1 MTCRVIAAVAVS
13 FLVCLPAWSSAQ
25 GRAADDAEH
34 QALLGLARTARDRG
48 TASEAYT
55 YFRDADRR
63 RPLVSGSL
71 AEYFWAAYRVAP
83 VAARD
88 IGARIMFAN
97 PLDHAVRDGLIGL
110 AVAAGDETAVRTLG
124 AAGETADPGS
134 AVWPRRLAES
144 YLRMGDGLR
153 AAEHYAV
160 AARRTG
166 GGPVDLAQRA
176 LALERSSGLAPAAE
190 AWNALAEA
198 LVSSRPEWLAS
209 RTRVRAALAPRPVP
223 AVAPRAPAPVARP
236 APASRTADEVVQAS
250 LRALA
255 TEPCAADPLADLEAL
270 ASLDPFLT
278 AVAARRASCA
288 DQISWTV
295 RAAER
300 AIGLGRFGDA
310 LRLVEMPATTPGA
323 SVELREQHGVLLL
336 WTGAPARAAEVL
348 RGVVADDIH
357 RHRAADAL
365 IDALRAVGEPD
376 AAWSLAAGRWGDPEA
391 SADRRL
397 AVASLAL
404 ETGRVA
410 DALRRARALERDPV
424 VGADARAVVAGAL
437 IASGRPDEARA
448 ALGHLSDAPGAALAW
463 LDATALIDG
472 VGAALRA
479 ADGLPGRRGAGW
491 EELEARLALWHAQM
505 GHRGESDRRL
515 LLLATSHP
523 WRAALARAEI
533 ALATGRPADAAALLQ
548 PLVAQA
554 PGYLRAHDV
563 LSTSL
568 AELGQWD
575 EAFARLAVLRAARPD
590 DARWA
595 IRDAEWQHRRSP
607 SPATLAAVEAAAS
620 GAPEIG
626 EGRSALARAYFR
638 AGDPAR
644 AAATLGPNP
653 LADHDAVL
661 AARALRAAGQ
671 PDRALAALDGR
682 VDGSVEL
689 RLLRAELAGATA
701 SRAAVDRE
709 FGDLTSRE
717 DADPAWFIA
726 WADAVHDTGAA
737 RQVLEQGAGR
747 FPEEARLHERLAV
760 TAWAARDVAAAQR
773 SAERAIALDDRRLGA
788 WFVQVERAARH
799 TEADGV
805 LPLLDRFGDR
815 FKDSPSALLDMG
827 NMLAGLGRGPGDA
840 AASRALTWATELRAA
855 QPTLIAAA
863 VTRARLLAALGDL
876 PRAVSE
882 AGALA
887 RQRPTAA
894 SAHKLEAELLAA
906 QGRYGEALAA
916 YDRYVTIE
924 PGDIGARRQQARIE
938 GWRGHVGASAQ
949 RYAQLSAEHP
959 AMAAIVAEASAKR
972 EVQAGHWHEA
982 LAAYDHWLALEPEDV
997 EAGLERAQTL
1007 DRLGRTAEAVEAWR
1021 AVTLRVPASSVARD
1035 AVSRADGRGQTSL
1048 DFFTSGVSAD
1058 GAARG
1063 QLLDLVDGG
1072 VALSRGFGGY
1082 GRLRL
1087 RAFGGPSA
1095 GRAPGREWRGS
1106 HGGADLG
1113 FALRPSVDVTST
1125 LTARTLNGVGTQWF
1139 GRTAATWRMS
1149 DEVRVM
1155 AGAERVLVLDNAF
1168 SLESGLAAT
1177 GAVVGARWQ
1186 PSTSLSVDASARR
1199 LAMSDGNARTQLRV
1213 DASRRLWHRVH
1224 ELRLVGASEYLAH
1237 DDTTTQYF
1245 SPASFWRHDLGL
1257 EGRRWLATPRFF
1269 GDRER
1274 WVSAAYLY
1282 GGDNRGVRYHTAR
1295 IGAAYEFARGAGL
1308 VANALIVRSR
1318 VYDGAQVSA
1327 GLRLR
1332 HVPTPSR

>member
-1 MTCRVIAAVAVS
+1 MTSRVIAVVIVS
-13 FLVCLPAWSSAQ
+13 FLVCVPAWSSAQ
-25 GRAADDAEH
+25 GLAADDAEH
-34 QALLGLARTARDRG
+34 LALLGLARTARERG
-48 TASEAYT
+48 TATEAYT
-55 YFRDADRR
+55 HFRDADRR

-71 AEYFWAAYRVAP
+71 SEYFWAAYRVAP
-83 VAARD
+83 AAARG
-88 IGARIMFAN
+88 IGGRVISAN
-97 PLDHAVRDGLIGL
+97 PLEHAVRDGVIGL
-110 AVAAGDETAVRTLG
+110 AVSAGDETAVRTLA

-144 YLRMGDGLR
+144 YLRAGDGMR
-153 AAEHYAV
+153 AAERYAV

-166 GGPVDLAQRA
+166 GGPADLAQRA
-176 LALERSSGLAPAAE
+176 LALERSSGLASAAE
-190 AWNALAEA
+190 AWNALDEA
-198 LVSSRPEWLAS
+198 IVSSRPEWLAS
-209 RTRVRAALAPRPVP
+209 RTRVRTAMAPRPVP
-223 AVAPRAPAPVARP
+223 AVAPRAPVARP
-236 APASRTADEVVQAS
+236 KRASRTADEVVRAS
-250 LRALA
+250 QRALA
-255 TEPCAADPLADLEAL
+255 AKPCAADPLADLEAL
-270 ASLDPFLT
+270 ASLDPFLA
-278 AVAARRASCA
+278 AVAARRASCP

-300 AIGLGRFGDA
+300 AIGVGRFGDA
-310 LRLVEMPATTPGA
+310 LRLVETPATAPGA
-323 SVELREQHGVLLL
+323 SVEVREQHGVLLL

-348 RGVVADDIH
+348 RGVVADDSS

-365 IDALRAVGEPD
+365 IDALRAVGDPD
-376 AAWSLAAGRWGDPEA
+376 AAWTLAAGRWSDHQA

-404 ETGRVA
+404 ETGRVT
-410 DALRRARALERDPV
+410 DALVRARALESDPV
-424 VGADARAVVAGAL
+424 VGADARAIVAGAL

-448 ALGHLSDAPGAALAW
+448 ALGHLRNAPGAALAW
-463 LDATALIDG
+463 LDATALIDS

-479 ADGLPGRRGAGW
+479 ADGLSERRGAGW

-505 GHRGESDRRL
+505 GHRGESDQRL
-515 LLLATSHP
+515 SLLATSHP
-523 WRAALARAEI
+523 SRAALARAEI
-533 ALATGRPADAAALLQ
+533 ALATGRPADAVALLQ

-554 PGYLRAHDV
+554 PGHLRAHDV

-575 EAFARLAVLRAARPD
+575 EAFARLAALRAARPD

-620 GAPEIG
+620 AAPELG
-626 EGRSALARAYFR
+626 EGRSALARTYLR

-653 LADHDAVL
+653 LADHDAIL
-661 AARALRAAGQ
+661 AARALRATGQ
-671 PDRALAALDGR
+671 PDRALAALNGR

-689 RLLRAELAGATA
+689 RLLRAALAGATA
-701 SRAAVDRE
+701 SRAAVDAE
-709 FGDLTSRE
+709 FGELTSRE
-717 DADPAWFIA
+717 DADPAWFLA
-726 WADAVHDTGAA
+726 WADAVNDAVYA
-737 RQVLEQGAGR
+737 RQVLDRGVGR
-747 FPEEARLHERLAV
+747 FPLEALLHERLAV
-760 TAWAARDVAAAQR
+760 IAWAARDVAAARQ
-773 SAERAIALDDRRLGA
+773 SAERAISLDDRRLGA
-788 WFVQVERAARH
+788 WFVQVELAARH
-799 TEADGV
+799 TEAAGV
-805 LPLLDRFGDR
+805 LPVLDRFGAR

-827 NMLAGLGRGPGDA
+827 NMLAGLARGPGDA
-840 AASRALTWATELRAA
+840 AASTALTWATQLLAS

-863 VTRARLLAALGDL
+863 ITRARLLAALGDL

-887 RQRPTAA
+887 RQRPGAA
-894 SAHKLEAELLAA
+894 SALELEAELLAA

-916 YDRYVTIE
+916 YDRYLAVE

-938 GWRGHVGASAQ
+938 GWRGHVEASTR

-959 AMAAIVAEASAKR
+959 TMAAIVAESSAKR

-982 LAAYDHWLALEPEDV
+982 LAAYDRWLALEPEDV

-1021 AVTLRVPASSVARD
+1021 TVTLRVPASRVARD
-1035 AVSRADGRGQTSL
+1035 AVSRADRRGQMSL
-1048 DFFTSGVSAD
+1048 DLFTSAVSAD
-1058 GAARG
+1058 GTARR

-1095 GRAPGREWRGS
+1095 GRAPGREWRGG
-1106 HGGADLG
+1106 HAGADIGL
-1113 FALRPSVDVTST
+1113 AIRPSVDLTSS
-1125 LTARTLNGVGTQWF
+1125 LTARALDGMETQWF
-1139 GRTAATWRMS
+1139 GQAAATWRMS

-1155 AGAERVLVLDNAF
+1155 AGAERALVLDNAF
-1168 SLESGLAAT
+1168 SLESGLAAS
-1177 GAVVGARWQ
+1177 GVLVGARWQ
-1186 PSTSLSVDASARR
+1186 PSTGGSVDVSARR
-1199 LAMSDGNARTQLRV
+1199 LTMSDGNARTQLRV

-1237 DDTTTQYF
+1237 DETTTQYF
-1245 SPASFWRHDLGL
+1245 APASVWRHDLGL

-1295 IGAAYEFARGAGL
+1295 VGAAYEFGRGAGV

-1318 VYDGAQVSA
+1318 AYDGGQVSA
-1327 GLRLR
+1327 GLRFR

>member
-1 MTCRVIAAVAVS
+1 MTSRVIAVVIVS
-13 FLVCLPAWSSAQ
+13 FLVCVPAWSSAQ
-25 GRAADDAEH
+25 GLAADDAEH
-34 QALLGLARTARDRG
+34 LALLGLARTARERG
-48 TASEAYT
+48 TATEAYT
-55 YFRDADRR
+55 HFRDADRR

-71 AEYFWAAYRVAP
+71 SEYFWAAYRVAP
-83 VAARD
+83 AAARG
-88 IGARIMFAN
+88 IGGRVISAN
-97 PLDHAVRDGLIGL
+97 PLEHAVRDGVIGL
-110 AVAAGDETAVRTLG
+110 AVSAGDETAVRTLA

-144 YLRMGDGLR
+144 YLRAGDGMR
-153 AAEHYAV
+153 AAERYAV

-166 GGPVDLAQRA
+166 GGPADLAQRA
-176 LALERSSGLAPAAE
+176 LALERSSGLASAAE
-190 AWNALAEA
+190 AWNALDEA
-198 LVSSRPEWLAS
+198 IVSSRPEWLAS
-209 RTRVRAALAPRPVP
+209 RTRVRTAMAPRPVP
-223 AVAPRAPAPVARP
+223 AVAPRAPVARP
-236 APASRTADEVVQAS
+236 KRASRTADEVVRAS
-250 LRALA
+250 QRALA
-255 TEPCAADPLADLEAL
+255 AKPCAADPLADLEAL
-270 ASLDPFLT
+270 ASLDPFLA
-278 AVAARRASCA
+278 AVAARRASCP

-310 LRLVEMPATTPGA
+310 LRLVETPATAPGA
-323 SVELREQHGVLLL
+323 SVEVREQHGVLLL
-336 WTGAPARAAEVL
+336 WTGAPARAADVL
-348 RGVVADDIH
+348 RGVVADDSN

-376 AAWSLAAGRWGDPEA
+376 AAWTLAAGRWSDHQA

-404 ETGRVA
+404 ETGRVT
-410 DALRRARALERDPV
+410 DALVRARALESDPV
-424 VGADARAVVAGAL
+424 VGADARAIVAGAL

-448 ALGHLSDAPGAALAW
+448 ALGHLRNAPGAALAW

-479 ADGLPGRRGAGW
+479 ADGLSERRGAGW

-505 GHRGESDRRL
+505 GHRGESDQRL
-515 LLLATSHP
+515 SLLATSHP
-523 WRAALARAEI
+523 SRAALARAEI
-533 ALATGRPADAAALLQ
+533 ALATGRPADAVALLQ

-554 PGYLRAHDV
+554 PGHLRAHDV

-575 EAFARLAVLRAARPD
+575 EAFARLAALRAARPD

-620 GAPEIG
+620 AAPELG
-626 EGRSALARAYFR
+626 EGRSALARTYLR

-653 LADHDAVL
+653 LADHDAIL
-661 AARALRAAGQ
+661 AARALRATGQ
-671 PDRALAALDGR
+671 PDRALAALNGR

-689 RLLRAELAGATA
+689 RLLRAALAGATA
-701 SRAAVDRE
+701 SRAAVDAE
-709 FGDLTSRE
+709 FGELTSRE
-717 DADPAWFIA
+717 DADPAWFLA
-726 WADAVHDTGAA
+726 WADAVNDAVYA
-737 RQVLEQGAGR
+737 RRVLERGVGR
-747 FPEEARLHERLAV
+747 FPLEALLHERLAV
-760 TAWAARDVAAAQR
+760 TAWAARDVAAARR
-773 SAERAIALDDRRLGA
+773 SAERAISLDDRRLGA
-788 WFVQVERAARH
+788 WFVQVELAARH
-799 TEADGV
+799 TEAAGV
-805 LPLLDRFGDR
+805 LPVLDRFGAR

-827 NMLAGLGRGPGDA
+827 NMLAGLARGPGDA
-840 AASRALTWATELRAA
+840 AASTALTWATQLLAS

-863 VTRARLLAALGDL
+863 ITRARLLAALGDL

-887 RQRPTAA
+887 RQRPGAA

-916 YDRYVTIE
+916 YDRYLAVE

-938 GWRGHVGASAQ
+938 GWRGHVEASTR

-959 AMAAIVAEASAKR
+959 TMAAIVAESSAKR

-982 LAAYDHWLALEPEDV
+982 LAAYDRWLALEPEDV

-1021 AVTLRVPASSVARD
+1021 TVTVRVPASRVARD
-1035 AVSRADGRGQTSL
+1035 AVSRADRRGQMSL
-1048 DFFTSGVSAD
+1048 DLFTSAVSAD
-1058 GAARG
+1058 GTARR

-1095 GRAPGREWRGS
+1095 GRAPGREWRGG
-1106 HGGADLG
+1106 HAGADIGL
-1113 FALRPSVDVTST
+1113 AIRPSVDLTSS
-1125 LTARTLNGVGTQWF
+1125 LTARALDGVETQWF
-1139 GRTAATWRMS
+1139 GQAAATWRMS

-1155 AGAERVLVLDNAF
+1155 AGAERALVLDNAF
-1168 SLESGLAAT
+1168 SLESGLAAS
-1177 GAVVGARWQ
+1177 GVLVGARWQ
-1186 PSTSLSVDASARR
+1186 PSTGGSVDVSARR
-1199 LAMSDGNARTQLRV
+1199 LTMSDGNARTQLRV

-1237 DDTTTQYF
+1237 DETTTQYF
-1245 SPASFWRHDLGL
+1245 APASFWRHDLGL

-1295 IGAAYEFARGAGL
+1295 VGAAYEFGRGAGV

-1318 VYDGAQVSA
+1318 AYDGGQVSA
-1327 GLRLR
+1327 GLRFR

>member
-1 MTCRVIAAVAVS
+1 MTSRVIAVVIVS
-13 FLVCLPAWSSAQ
+13 FLVCVPAWSSAQ
-25 GRAADDAEH
+25 GLAADDAEH
-34 QALLGLARTARDRG
+34 LALLGLARTARERG
-48 TASEAYT
+48 TATEAYT
-55 YFRDADRR
+55 HFRDADRR

-71 AEYFWAAYRVAP
+71 SEYFWAAYRVAP
-83 VAARD
+83 AAARG
-88 IGARIMFAN
+88 IGGRVISTN
-97 PLDHAVRDGLIGL
+97 PLEHAIRDGVIGL
-110 AVAAGDETAVRTLG
+110 AVSAGDETAVRTLA

-144 YLRMGDGLR
+144 YLRAGDGMR
-153 AAEHYAV
+153 AAERYAV

-166 GGPVDLAQRA
+166 GGPADLAQRA
-176 LALERSSGLAPAAE
+176 LALERSSGLASAAE
-190 AWNALAEA
+190 AWNALDEA
-198 LVSSRPEWLAS
+198 IVSSRPEWLAS
-209 RTRVRAALAPRPVP
+209 RTRVRTAMAPRPVP
-223 AVAPRAPAPVARP
+223 AVAPRAPVARP
-236 APASRTADEVVQAS
+236 KRASRTADEVVHAS
-250 LRALA
+250 QRALA
-255 TEPCAADPLADLEAL
+255 AEPCAADPLADLEAL
-270 ASLDPFLT
+270 ASLDPFLA
-278 AVAARRASCA
+278 AVAARRASCP

-300 AIGLGRFGDA
+300 AIGVGRFGDA
-310 LRLVEMPATTPGA
+310 LRLVETPATAPGA
-323 SVELREQHGVLLL
+323 SVEVREQHGVLLL
-336 WTGAPARAAEVL
+336 WTGAPARAADVL
-348 RGVVADDIH
+348 RGVVADDSN

-365 IDALRAVGEPD
+365 IDALRAVGDPD
-376 AAWSLAAGRWGDPEA
+376 AAWTLAAGRWSDHQA

-404 ETGRVA
+404 ETGRVT
-410 DALRRARALERDPV
+410 DALVRARALESDPV
-424 VGADARAVVAGAL
+424 VGADARAIVAGAL

-448 ALGHLSDAPGAALAW
+448 ALGHLRNAPGAALAW

-472 VGAALRA
+472 VGTALRA
-479 ADGLPGRRGAGW
+479 ADLLSERRGAGW

-505 GHRGESDRRL
+505 GHRGESEQRL
-515 LLLATSHP
+515 SLLATSHP
-523 WRAALARAEI
+523 SRAALARAEI
-533 ALATGRPADAAALLQ
+533 ALATGRPADAVALLQ

-554 PGYLRAHDV
+554 PGHLRAHDV

-575 EAFARLAVLRAARPD
+575 EAFARLAALRAARPD

-620 GAPEIG
+620 AAPELG
-626 EGRSALARAYFR
+626 EGRSALARTYLR

-653 LADHDAVL
+653 LADHDAIL
-661 AARALRAAGQ
+661 AARALRATGQ
-671 PDRALAALDGR
+671 PDRALAALNGR

-689 RLLRAELAGATA
+689 RLLRAALAGATA
-701 SRAAVDRE
+701 SRAAVDAE
-709 FGDLTSRE
+709 FGELTSRE
-717 DADPAWFIA
+717 DADPAWFLA
-726 WADAVHDTGAA
+726 WADAVNDAVYA
-737 RQVLEQGAGR
+737 RRVLERGVGR
-747 FPEEARLHERLAV
+747 FPLEALLHERLAV
-760 TAWAARDVAAAQR
+760 TAWAARDVAAARR
-773 SAERAIALDDRRLGA
+773 SAERAISLDDRRLGA
-788 WFVQVERAARH
+788 WFVQVELAARH
-799 TEADGV
+799 TEAAGV
-805 LPLLDRFGDR
+805 LPVLDRFGAR

-827 NMLAGLGRGPGDA
+827 NMLAGLARGPGDA
-840 AASRALTWATELRAA
+840 AASTALTWATQLLAS

-863 VTRARLLAALGDL
+863 ITRARLLAALGDL

-887 RQRPTAA
+887 RQRPGAA

-916 YDRYVTIE
+916 YDRYLAVE

-938 GWRGHVGASAQ
+938 GWRGHVEASTR

-959 AMAAIVAEASAKR
+959 TMAAIVAESSAKR

-982 LAAYDHWLALEPEDV
+982 LAAYDRWLALEPEDV

-1021 AVTLRVPASSVARD
+1021 TVTLRVPASRVARD
-1035 AVSRADGRGQTSL
+1035 AVSRAGRRGQMSL
-1048 DFFTSGVSAD
+1048 DLFTSAVSAD
-1058 GAARG
+1058 GTARR

-1095 GRAPGREWRGS
+1095 GRAPGREWRGG
-1106 HGGADLG
+1106 HAGADIGL
-1113 FALRPSVDVTST
+1113 AIRPSVDLTSS
-1125 LTARTLNGVGTQWF
+1125 LTARALDGMETQWF
-1139 GRTAATWRMS
+1139 GQAAATWRMS

-1155 AGAERVLVLDNAF
+1155 AGAERALVLDNAF
-1168 SLESGLAAT
+1168 SLESGLAAS
-1177 GAVVGARWQ
+1177 GVLVGARWQ
-1186 PSTSLSVDASARR
+1186 PSTGGSVDVSARR
-1199 LAMSDGNARTQLRV
+1199 LTMSDGNARTQLRV

-1224 ELRLVGASEYLAH
+1224 EFRLVGASEYLAH
-1237 DDTTTQYF
+1237 DETTTQYF
-1245 SPASFWRHDLGL
+1245 APASFWRHDLGL

-1295 IGAAYEFARGAGL
+1295 VGAAYEFGRGAGV

-1318 VYDGAQVSA
+1318 AYDGGQVSA
-1327 GLRLR
+1327 GLRFR

>member
-1 MTCRVIAAVAVS
+1 MTSRVIAVVIVA
-13 FLVCLPAWSSAQ
+13 FLVCVPAWSSAQ
-25 GRAADDAEH
+25 GPPADDAEH
-34 QALLGLARTARDRG
+34 LALLGLARTARDRG
-48 TASEAYT
+48 TATEAYT
-55 YFRDADRR
+55 HFREADRR
-63 RPLVSGSL
+63 RALVGGSL

-83 VAARD
+83 AAARG
-88 IGARIMFAN
+88 IGARVISAN
-97 PLDHAVRDGLIGL
+97 PLEHAVRDGLVGL
-110 AVAAGDETAVRTLG
+110 AVSAGDETAVRTLA
-124 AAGETADPGS
+124 AAGDTVDPGS

-144 YLRMGDGLR
+144 YLRAGDGLR
-153 AAEHYAV
+153 ASERYEV

-166 GGPVDLAQRA
+166 GGPADLAQRA
-176 LALERSSGLAPAAE
+176 LALERSSGPASAVE
-190 AWNALAEA
+190 AWNALDEA

-209 RTRVRAALAPRPVP
+209 RTRVRKAVAPRPVL
-223 AVAPRAPAPVARP
+223 AVAPRAPAPVAMPER
-236 APASRTADEVVQAS
+236 ASRAADEVEHAS
-250 LRALA
+250 QRALA
-255 TEPCAADPLADLEAL
+255 AEPCAADPLADLEAL
-270 ASLDPFLT
+270 ASPGPFLA
-278 AVAARRASCA
+278 AVGARRASCP

-310 LRLVEMPATTPGA
+310 LRLVETPAMTPGA
-323 SVELREQHGVLLL
+323 PVEVREQYGVLLL
-336 WTGAPARAAEVL
+336 WTGAPARAADVL
-348 RGVVADDIH
+348 RGVVAEDSH
-357 RHRAADAL
+357 RRRAADAL

-376 AAWSLAAGRWGDPEA
+376 AAWTLAAGRWGDPQA

-404 ETGRVA
+404 ETGRVT
-410 DALRRARALERDPV
+410 DALVRARALESHAV

-437 IASGRPDEARA
+437 IASGRPDQARA
-448 ALGHLSDAPGAALAW
+448 VLGPLSNVPGAALAW

-479 ADGLPGRRGAGW
+479 ADGLSERRGAGW

-505 GHRGESDRRL
+505 GHRGESDQRL
-515 LLLATSHP
+515 SLLATSHP
-523 WRAALARAEI
+523 SRAALARAEI

-554 PGYLRAHDV
+554 PGHVRAQDV

-575 EAFARLAVLRAARPD
+575 EAFARLAALRATRPD

-607 SPATLAAVEAAAS
+607 SPARLAAVEAAAS
-620 GAPEIG
+620 AAPDLG
-626 EGRSALARAYFR
+626 EGRSALARTYLR
-638 AGDPAR
+638 AGDPVR
-644 AAATLGPNP
+644 AAATLGSDP
-653 LADHDAVL
+653 LADHDAIL
-661 AARALRAAGQ
+661 AARALRATGQ
-671 PDRALAALDGR
+671 LDRALATLNGR
-682 VDGSVEL
+682 IDGSVEL

-701 SRAAVDRE
+701 SRAAVDHE

-717 DADPAWFIA
+717 DADPAWFLA
-726 WADAVHDTGAA
+726 WAEAVNDEVSA
-737 RQVLEQGAGR
+737 RQVLERGVGR
-747 FPEEARLHERLAV
+747 FPVEARLHERLAV
-760 TAWAARDVAAAQR
+760 AAWAARDEAAARR
-773 SAERAIALDDRRLGA
+773 SAERAISLDDRRLGA
-788 WFVQVERAARH
+788 WFVQVELAARNA
-799 TEADGV
+799 EAVGV
-805 LPLLDRFGDR
+805 LPVLDRFGDR

-827 NMLAGLGRGPGDA
+827 NMLAGLARGPGDA
-840 AASRALTWATELRAA
+840 AASKALAWATEILAS
-855 QPTLIAAA
+855 QPTLVAAA
-863 VTRARLLAALGDL
+863 VTRARLLSALGDL

-887 RQRPTAA
+887 RQRPSAA
-894 SAHKLEAELLAA
+894 SAHELEAELLAA

-916 YDRYVTIE
+916 YDRYLAVE

-938 GWRGHVGASAQ
+938 GWRGHVEASAR

-959 AMAAIVAEASAKR
+959 TMAAIVAESSAKR

-982 LAAYDHWLALEPEDV
+982 LAAYDRWLALEPEDV

-1021 AVTLRVPASSVARD
+1021 TVTLRVPASRVARE
-1035 AVSRADGRGQTSL
+1035 AMSRADRRGQMSL
-1048 DFFTSGVSAD
+1048 DLFTSGVSAD
-1058 GAARG
+1058 GTARR
-1063 QLLDLVDGG
+1063 QLLDLVEGG

-1095 GRAPGREWRGS
+1095 GRAPGREWRGG
-1106 HGGADLG
+1106 HAGAELG
-1113 FALRPSVDVTST
+1113 WAMRPSVDVTST
-1125 LTARTLNGVGTQWF
+1125 LTARALDGVATQWF
-1139 GRTAATWRMS
+1139 GGTAATWRMS

-1177 GAVVGARWQ
+1177 GVLVGARWQ
-1186 PSTSLSVDASARR
+1186 PSTSGSVDASARR
-1199 LAMSDGNARTQLRV
+1199 LTMSDGNARTQLRV

-1224 ELRLVGASEYLAH
+1224 ELRLVGASEYLSH
-1237 DDTTTQYF
+1237 DNPTTQYF
-1245 SPASFWRHDLGL
+1245 APASFWRHDLGL
-1257 EGRRWLATPRFF
+1257 EARRWLATPRFF

-1308 VANALIVRSR
+1308 VAHALIVRSP
-1318 VYDGAQVSA
+1318 VFDGGQLSA
-1327 GLRLR
+1327 GLRFR

>member
-1 MTCRVIAAVAVS
+1 MRFRALAVVTLS
-13 FLVCLPAWSSAQ
+13 LLVCVPAWPSAQ
-25 GRAADDAEH
+25 GRAAEDAEH
-34 QALLGLARTARDRG
+34 LALLGLARTARDRG
-48 TASEAYT
+48 TASEAYIL
-55 YFRDADRR
+55 FRDADRR
-63 RPLVSGSL
+63 RPLVGGSL
-71 AEYFWAAYRVAP
+71 AEYFWAAYRIDPA
-83 VAARD
+83 AARG
-88 IGARIMFAN
+88 IGARVIAAN
-97 PLDHAVRDGLIGL
+97 PLEHAVRDGLIGL
-110 AVAAGDETAVRTLG
+110 AVSAGDEAAVRTL
-124 AAGETADPGS
+124 AVAGEAVDSGS

-144 YLRMGDGLR
+144 YLRAGDGVR
-153 AAEHYAV
+153 AAERYVV

-176 LALERSSGLAPAAE
+176 LALERSSSLASAAE
-190 AWNALAEA
+190 AWNALEEA

-209 RTRVRAALAPRPVP
+209 RTRVRAAMAPRPVP
-223 AVAPRAPAPVARP
+223 AVVLRAPAPVATP
-236 APASRTADEVVQAS
+236 APASRTADEVVRAS
-250 LRALA
+250 QRALA
-255 TEPCAADPLADLEAL
+255 AEPCAADPLADLEAL
-270 ASLDPFLT
+270 ASPEPFLT
-278 AVAARRASCA
+278 AVAARRASCP
-288 DQISWTV
+288 DQNAWTA

-300 AIGLGRFGDA
+300 AIGLGRFGEA
-310 LRLVEMPATTPGA
+310 LRLVEAPANAPDA
-323 SVELREQHGVLLL
+323 PVELREQHGVLLL
-336 WTGAPARAAEVL
+336 WTGAAQRAVPVL
-348 RGVVADDIH
+348 RGVVADDSR

-365 IDALRAVGEPD
+365 IDALRAVGDPD
-376 AAWSLAAGRWGDPEA
+376 AAWTLATARWGGHHA
-391 SADRRL
+391 SAERRL

-404 ETGRVA
+404 ETGRVPE
-410 DALRRARALERDPV
+410 ALARARDLERDPV
-424 VGADARAVVAGAL
+424 VGADARAVMAGAL

-448 ALGHLSDAPGAALAW
+448 VLGHLSNAPGAALAW

-479 ADGLPGRRGAGW
+479 TDGLTAQRGPGW

-505 GHRGESDRRL
+505 GHRAESERRL
-515 LLLATSHP
+515 SRLAESHP
-523 WRAALARAEI
+523 SRAALARAEL

-554 PGYLRAHDV
+554 PASLRAQDV
-563 LSTSL
+563 LTTSL

-575 EAFARLAVLRAARPD
+575 EAFSRLAALRLVRPD

-595 IRDAEWQHRRSP
+595 IRAAEWHHRRSP
-607 SPATLAAVEAAAS
+607 SAATLAAVEAAAKA
-620 GAPEIG
+620 APELG
-626 EGRSALARAYFR
+626 EGRSALARSYLR

-644 AAATLGPNP
+644 AAATLGSRP
-653 LADHDAVL
+653 LADHDAIL
-661 AARALRAAGQ
+661 AARALRATGQ
-671 PDRALAALDGR
+671 PDRALAALNGR

-701 SRAAVDRE
+701 SRAAVDQE

-717 DADPAWFIA
+717 DADPVWFLA
-726 WADAVHDTGAA
+726 WADAVHDEVSA
-737 RQVLEQGAGR
+737 RHVLERGVGR
-747 FPEEARLHERLAV
+747 FPGEARLHERLAV
-760 TAWAARDVAAAQR
+760 TAWAARDVAAARR
-773 SAERAIALDDRRLGA
+773 SAARAIALDDRRLGA
-788 WFVQVERAARH
+788 WFVQVELAARH
-799 TEADGV
+799 TEAAGV
-805 LPLLDRFGDR
+805 LPVLDQFADRFA
-815 FKDSPSALLDMG
+815 DSPSALLDMG
-827 NMLAGLGRGPGDA
+827 NMLAGLARGPGDT
-840 AASRALTWATELRAA
+840 AASKALTWATDLLAA

-887 RQRPTAA
+887 RQQPTVA
-894 SAHKLEAELLAA
+894 SAQKLEAELLSA

-916 YDRYVTIE
+916 YDRYLAVE
-924 PGDIGARRQQARIE
+924 PGDISARRLQARIE
-938 GWRGHVGASAQ
+938 GWRGHAEASAR
-949 RYAQLSAEHP
+949 RYAQLAAEHP
-959 AMAAIVAEASAKR
+959 TMAAIVAESSAKR

-982 LAAYDHWLALEPEDV
+982 LAAYDRWLALEPEDV

-1021 AVTLRVPASSVARD
+1021 AVTSRVPASSVARD
-1035 AVSRADGRGQTSL
+1035 AVSRADRRGQTSL
-1048 DFFTSGVSAD
+1048 DLFTSGVSAD
-1058 GAARG
+1058 GVARR
-1063 QLLDLVDGG
+1063 QLLDLVDAG

-1095 GRAPGREWRGS
+1095 GRAPGREWRGG
-1106 HGGADLG
+1106 HAGADI
-1113 FALRPSVDVTST
+1113 ALAIRPSVDVTST

-1186 PSTSLSVDASARR
+1186 PSASGSVEASARR
-1199 LAMSDGNARTQLRV
+1199 LTMSDGNARTQLRV

-1224 ELRLVGASEYLAH
+1224 EVRLVGASEYLSH
-1237 DDTTTQYF
+1237 DRTTAQYF
-1245 SPASFWRHDLGL
+1245 APASFWRHDLGL

-1295 IGAAYEFARGAGL
+1295 IGAAYEFARGAGV
-1308 VANALIVRSR
+1308 VADALIVRSR
-1318 VYDGAQVSA
+1318 VYDGGQLSA
-1327 GLRLR
+1327 GLRFR